1 MQATQG
7 IENNFA
13 ICGRKGA
20 ENMITEE
27 NKIKIEKAVKDI
39 LEAVGENPE
48 RAGLLETPKRV
59 ANMYE
64 EIFAGLS
71 ENPDK
76 YLKFFDEKSNDDMVI
91 VRDIPFAS
99 MCEHHLLPFVGK
111 AHIAYIPSDN
121 KIIGLSKLARI
132 VDNFAKKPQVQE
144 RLTHDIAEFLEEKMN
159 PKGVAVIIEAEHMC
173 MTIRGAKAPG
183 SKTQTSA
190 LRGIMR
196 SDSRTRSEVL
206 ALLDK

>member
-27 NKIKIEKAVKDI
+27 NKRKIEKAVKDI

-76 YLKFFDEKSNDDMVI
+76 HLKFFDEKSNDDMVI